1 MLASSAPLVPTW
13 GLQAMAVAVLVVAGV
28 SGRAASPRHPGAG
41 MLCVASLFV
50 VAALLAVLA
59 YRLGH

>member
-1 MLASSAPLVPTW
+1 
-13 GLQAMAVAVLVVAGV
+13 MAVAVLVVAGV